1 MKNEI
6 VEYFEKNKNNLSY
19 LAEETQNII
28 TNKYTSIESNTFV
41 FMTVLE
47 YLFKEKEQDELI
59 KYFKKNYNEDIVNII
74 QTISIEQ
81 NEIFKEVF
89 SNIKIEFENSQ
100 IFLKDIEWK
109 FIGLIDINSIDRR
122 DIDPKI
128 LLKLIFSD
136 DSIKIVESNYSNF
149 KKLQEEMEENISSFN
164 SVYLRRIIKFSK

>member
-1 MKNEI
+1 
-6 VEYFEKNKNNLSY
+6 
-19 LAEETQNII
+19 
-28 TNKYTSIESNTFV
+28 
-41 FMTVLE
+41 MTVLE